1 MITRRLL
8 GFFLFVLYILAVF
21 LFNILPLGFVEKI
34 QEPLWGEFRLDYL
47 AIALVFLPWIFFHLC
62 FPTIKKRRWFVV
74 GLMMALLI
82 EGIQYYL
89 PYRGFNMYDIIFNV
103 VGLLMGYLL
112 LPAYIL
118 NFKPIWRGSNKK

>member
-1 MITRRLL
+1 MITHRLI
-8 GFFLFVLYILAVF
+8 GFFLFILYILAVF
-21 LFNILPLGFVEKI
+21 LFNVLPLGFVEKI

-47 AIALVFLPWIFFHLC
+47 SHALIFLPWIFFHLC
-62 FPTIKKRRWFVV
+62 FPTQKKRLWFVV
-74 GLMMALLI
+74 GLVIALLI

-112 LPAYIL
+112 FTGLY
-118 NFKPIWRGSNKK
+118 FKLQTYLEGKK

>member
-1 MITRRLL
+1 M
-8 GFFLFVLYILAVF
+8 
-21 LFNILPLGFVEKI
+21 
-34 QEPLWGEFRLDYL
+34 
-47 AIALVFLPWIFFHLC
+47 
-62 FPTIKKRRWFVV
+62 V

-112 LPAYIL
+112 FTGLY
-118 NFKPIWRGSNKK
+118 FKLQTYLEGKK